1 MVALISQINN
11 LKSTSF
17 SKTVVKKKKQFL
29 SFQKKSDAEIF
40 KELCFCLMTANFNAK
55 RALEIQEK
63 INDGFLTFSEEKL
76 SLLLKQYGHRFP
88 NTRAKFIFQSQKYK
102 NTIKKEL
109 FSIKDRLEK
118 REWLVKNIKGLGL
131 KEASHFLRNI
141 GFLDYAVID
150 FHIVDILV
158 DNKIITKPKNLN
170 KENYLEIE
178 KKLEKLAIKTQLS
191 LGELDLYLWY
201 LETGTVYK

>member
-17 SKTVVKKKKQFL
+17 SKTIFEKKKQFL
-29 SFQKKSDAEIF
+29 SFQKRPDAEIF

-88 NTRAKFIFQSQKYK
+88 NTRAHFIFLAQNHK

-109 FSIKDRLEK
+109 FSIEDRLEK

-141 GFLDYAVID
+141 GFLDYAIID